1 VDFRDHL
8 RTTSG
13 ALKGWLIATAY
24 DALAVGVL
32 WLVGLLII
40 GVPWALLWAI
50 LGALLQFVPQ
60 FGIMLALV
68 PPAFVGLVSGGF
80 NRLLYVLLLYAVV
93 VVADALIFQP
103 MFMKRRARV
112 PIWASV
118 PTPLILGFFFS
129 FWGVLLAPP
138 LLAIIFG
145 YREHVRKQR
154 GRMLPGAGISEE
166 KDLHQPQA
174 GSSRSGVV

>member
-24 DALAVGVL
+24 DALAVGVM

-60 FGIMLALV
+60 FGVMLALV
-68 PPAFVGLVSGGF
+68 PPAIVGVISGGF

-112 PIWASV
+112 PIWASL
-118 PTPLILGFFFS
+118 PTPLILGFFFR

-138 LLAIIFG
+138 LLAVIFG
-145 YREHVRKQR
+145 YREHLRKQHA
-154 GRMLPGAGISEE
+154 RMLPGAGLGEE
-166 KDLHQPQA
+166 SHLQ
-174 GSSRSGVV
+174 GR